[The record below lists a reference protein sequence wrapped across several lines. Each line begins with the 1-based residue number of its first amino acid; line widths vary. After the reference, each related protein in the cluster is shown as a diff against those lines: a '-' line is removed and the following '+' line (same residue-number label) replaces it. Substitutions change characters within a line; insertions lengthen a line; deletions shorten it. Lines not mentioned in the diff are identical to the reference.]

1 MIPATPTGRAGTLV
15 EEDSMGLGWFG
26 APEHTRWLAA
36 ETHALLA
43 YA

>member
-1 MIPATPTGRAGTLV
+1 
-15 EEDSMGLGWFG
+15 MGLGWFG

-43 YA
+43 YARAARVSIIDRKSVV